1 MFDAVTRSRPLW
13 PAEESI
19 GPYAE
24 RSEPERSK
32 LDGFIARAH
41 AALSSRL
48 RRDGSAKLI
57 RMADAV
63 DALAGEFAGLADEEL
78 RGVAERIRVELTRRG
93 FEPQLVARTF
103 ALIREVSARRLGLRH
118 HRSQIMGGWAMLKGG
133 LAEMETGEGKTITAL
148 LPAVTAAL
156 AGNFVHVITVN
167 EYLADRDGEQ
177 TRPVYETLGLSVGL
191 IKRQQS
197 TQERRAAYACD
208 VVFCTNSD
216 LVFDYLRD
224 RMALGH
230 RRGRPRVLI
239 DDLLGGKAAGSSLLL
254 GGLHFVII
262 DEADSVLVDE
272 AKTPLILSGGDDEPD
287 AGLYHLALEFARQ
300 LQAGIDYEID
310 EGSHSVALTV
320 QGRKRIG
327 ELVALKTWSDADFLW
342 QSRRARNELVE
353 QALTALHLFR
363 LDKHYIVVD
372 GKVQIVDEYTGRV
385 MPDRSWERGLH
396 QMIEA
401 KEGRDISGQRKTMAR
416 ITYQRFF
423 RRYLRMS
430 GMSGTVGEAAGE
442 LWAVYGLKVIRI
454 PTHRPLRRR
463 HLGTR
468 LLATSAEKWTAVIE
482 QAAAMAAAHR
492 PVLIGTGSVQASEQV
507 STLLASAGLAHDV
520 LNARQDKQEAEIV
533 AAAGQAGRITVAT
546 NMAGRGTDIK
556 LRADVIEAGGLHV
569 ILTEF
574 HESARI
580 DRQLFGRCARQGN
593 PGSVEAIVS
602 LEDELFLRFVG
613 PRLRA
618 VAEFLLRPRPGQGA
632 DRRISRRLGELL
644 RSVAQRNAERMH
656 AKTRRET
663 VEQDRR
669 YDKSLAFAGKSE

>member
-1 MFDAVTRSRPLW
+1 MFDAIMRSRPLW
-13 PAEESI
+13 PGEESI

-32 LDGFIARAH
+32 LDGFIARAY

-63 DALAGEFAGLADEEL
+63 DALADEFAGLADEEL
-78 RGVAERIRVELTRRG
+78 RGVAERIRIELTRRG
-93 FEPQLVARTF
+93 FEPQPVARAF

-118 HRSQIMGGWAMLKGG
+118 HRSQIMGGWAMLEGG

-230 RRGRPRVLI
+230 RRSRPRVLI
-239 DDLLGGKAAGSSLLL
+239 DDLLGSRAAGSPLLL

-262 DEADSVLVDE
+262 DEADSVLIDE
-272 AKTPLILSGGDDEPD
+272 AKTPLILSGGDDEPN
-287 AGLYHLALEFARQ
+287 AGLYHLALEFAWQ
-300 LQAGIDYEID
+300 LQAGVDYEID

-320 QGRKRIG
+320 RGRKRIG
-327 ELVALKTWSDADFLW
+327 ESVALKTWSDADFLW

-468 LLATSAEKWTAVIE
+468 LLATRAEKWTAVIE

-492 PVLIGTGSVQASEQV
+492 PVLIGTRSVQASEQV

-556 LRADVIEAGGLHV
+556 LGANVVEAGGLHV

-613 PRLRA
+613 PRLRV

>member
-1 MFDAVTRSRPLW
+1 
-13 PAEESI
+13 
-19 GPYAE
+19 
-24 RSEPERSK
+24 
-32 LDGFIARAH
+32 
-41 AALSSRL
+41 
-48 RRDGSAKLI
+48 
-57 RMADAV
+57 
-63 DALAGEFAGLADEEL
+63 
-78 RGVAERIRVELTRRG
+78 
-93 FEPQLVARTF
+93 
-103 ALIREVSARRLGLRH
+103 
-118 HRSQIMGGWAMLKGG
+118 
-133 LAEMETGEGKTITAL
+133 
-148 LPAVTAAL
+148 
-156 AGNFVHVITVN
+156 
-167 EYLADRDGEQ
+167 
-177 TRPVYETLGLSVGL
+177 
-191 IKRQQS
+191 
-197 TQERRAAYACD
+197 
-208 VVFCTNSD
+208 
-216 LVFDYLRD
+216 
-224 RMALGH
+224 
-230 RRGRPRVLI
+230 
-239 DDLLGGKAAGSSLLL
+239 
-254 GGLHFVII
+254 
-262 DEADSVLVDE
+262 
-272 AKTPLILSGGDDEPD
+272 
-287 AGLYHLALEFARQ
+287 
-300 LQAGIDYEID
+300 
-310 EGSHSVALTV
+310 
-320 QGRKRIG
+320 
-327 ELVALKTWSDADFLW
+327 
-342 QSRRARNELVE
+342 
-353 QALTALHLFR
+353 
-363 LDKHYIVVD
+363 
-372 GKVQIVDEYTGRV
+372 
-385 MPDRSWERGLH
+385 
-396 QMIEA
+396 MIEA

-468 LLATSAEKWTAVIE
+468 LLATGAEKWSAVIE

-492 PVLIGTGSVQASEQV
+492 PVLIGTRSVQASELV

-632 DRRISRRLGELL
+632 DGRIFRRLGELL